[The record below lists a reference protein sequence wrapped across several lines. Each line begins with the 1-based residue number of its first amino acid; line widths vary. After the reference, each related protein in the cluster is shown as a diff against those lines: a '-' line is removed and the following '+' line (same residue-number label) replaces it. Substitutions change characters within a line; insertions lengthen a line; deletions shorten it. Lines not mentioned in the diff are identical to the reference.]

1 MHALYCSALNGGK
14 ASDWSRPFPYQ
25 REGNELPKG
34 PYQSSNGYSNGVR
47 LPEYFA
53 CIPSSRRE
61 ARSRKFTGKG
71 GRLCRT
77 LHIFNIWGSNGVNS
91 LYLEIWMFL

>member
-25 REGNELPKG
+25 WEGGKLRKG
-34 PYQSSNGYSNGVR
+34 PYQSSNGYSNGVH

-53 CIPSSRRE
+53 CVPLSRRE
-61 ARSRKFTGKG
+61 ARSCKFTGKEG
-71 GRLCRT
+71 CLC
-77 LHIFNIWGSNGVNS
+77 HA
-91 LYLEIWMFL
+91 